1 MTAEQK
7 VSADFIV
14 QFLLANVSS
23 DRTVATTV
31 AAHHTCIQTLRT
43 HGGCALGRYEKLAS
57 ALAVNCHDED
67 DDEIAYFTVR

>member
-1 MTAEQK
+1 MYNFCQLT
-7 VSADFIV
+7 I
-14 QFLLANVSS
+14 SS

-43 HGGCALGRYEKLAS
+43 HGGCVLGRYEKLAS
-57 ALAVNCHDED
+57 ALAVNCHDEYDED